1 MGQKRFNIRQ
11 GLRLV
16 PAGLIGIRALLG
28 PVLFWLCVRHAAGW
42 WIVAG
47 LTVALLSDIF
57 DGVMARK
64 LDVATERLRVADSWA
79 DGFFYAWIVVAVC
92 AFAPD
97 IIRPLRGPLLLILTM
112 QICSYGFDLLKYG
125 RIASFHAVSAKIWG
139 ITLFVA
145 TVALLGFHA
154 AGMWLWPAI
163 VCGLISNL
171 EGFAMKLALPTWTH
185 DVKSLRH
192 ALRLRQTLLSE
203 P

>member
-1 MGQKRFNIRQ
+1 MGLTRFRAGQ
-11 GLRLV
+11 GLRWV
-16 PAGLIGIRALLG
+16 PVGLIGVRALLG
-28 PVLFWLCVRHAAGW
+28 PVLLWLCVRHVAGW
-42 WIVAG
+42 WIVAA

-64 LDVATERLRVADSWA
+64 LQVATEKLRVADSWA
-79 DGFFYAWIVVAVC
+79 DGFFYAWIVAAVC
-92 AFAPD
+92 VAAPD
-97 IIRPLRGPLLLILTM
+97 VIQPLRGPLLLVLLM
-112 QICSYGFDLLKYG
+112 QFCSYGFDLLKYG

-154 AGMWLWPAI
+154 GGMWLWPAI

-192 ALRLRQTLLSE
+192 ALRLRQELLSE